1 MFQGKMQVEKA
12 QEKLQGSLDNT
23 PIGIES
29 RRAPSCSVLCGF
41 FMPAFL
47 LAEIPLP

>member
-1 MFQGKMQVEKA
+1 MLQGKMQVEKA
-12 QEKLQGSLDNT
+12 QENIQGSLDNT
-23 PIGIES
+23 PLELKAS
-29 RRAPSCSVLCGF
+29 ELRFVRDFAV